1 MCGSKFT
8 SEITA
13 VCGSKWPFSP
23 TERPLRGRTV
33 ELIQIVRG
41 PSGRSRGGLQ
51 TPQTPPLDAPGYT
64 GGGPVS
70 VGSKIFFLKIL
81 LDLVNKSAKNKNDIL
96 IGSDGRI
103 FYMLV
108 EN

>member
-1 MCGSKFT
+1 MELTLPYTGGV
-8 SEITA
+8 A
-13 VCGSKWPFSP
+13 VGC
-23 TERPLRGRTV
+23 
-33 ELIQIVRG
+33 
-41 PSGRSRGGLQ
+41 
-51 TPQTPPLDAPGYT
+51 YT
-64 GGGPVS
+64 GGGLSGPPGFIPQPRS

-108 EN
+108 KN

>member
-1 MCGSKFT
+1 MGVDSLT
-8 SEITA
+8 
-13 VCGSKWPFSP
+13 
-23 TERPLRGRTV
+23 LR
-33 ELIQIVRG
+33 
-41 PSGRSRGGLQ
+41 
-51 TPQTPPLDAPGYT
+51 YT
-64 GGGPVS
+64 GGLAVGCYTGGPVRPPGFIPQPRS

-81 LDLVNKSAKNKNDIL
+81 LNLVNKSAKNKNDIL